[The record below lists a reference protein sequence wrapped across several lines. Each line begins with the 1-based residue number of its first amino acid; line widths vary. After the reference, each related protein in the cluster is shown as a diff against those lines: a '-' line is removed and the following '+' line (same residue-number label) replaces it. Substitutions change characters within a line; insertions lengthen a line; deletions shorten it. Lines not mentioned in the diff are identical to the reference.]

1 MRATAWR
8 FVAASAAVAGLM
20 VACGARTG
28 LLVPDPEPIDSG
40 PDVIKRKDAGRDVN
54 VEDVLPPID
63 ATKLD
68 ANKTDCPDADG
79 TLVYAVTIADELL
92 SFYPPDSSFK
102 LIGHLACPAPP
113 SYHPFSMAV
122 DRKGSAYILYSNQ
135 ANQTLGGPIFK
146 VSTANAS
153 CQATSYVPNQ
163 GPFTLFGMG
172 FATVGA
178 GPAEQLFIAT
188 NDGVLG
194 TIDTQTFAVSNVG
207 PITPTINDTEL
218 TGTGDGRLFGFYR
231 PANASTE
238 SAVAEIDKKTA
249 QLLGADPLPTVN
261 QGTGWAF
268 AFWGGVF
275 YLFTTPAPS
284 GQSTYRFDP
293 VTKNVVLVAQ
303 YTSSIVGA
311 GVSTCAPQ

>member
-1 MRATAWR
+1 MWC
-8 FVAASAAVAGLM
+8 AASAAIAAAMLS
-20 VACGARTG
+20 CGARTG
-28 LLVPDPEPIDSG
+28 LLVPDPDPQDATPDVRKKDAG
-40 PDVIKRKDAGRDVN
+40 KDVLPDVIPQ
-54 VEDVLPPID
+54 LD

-79 TLVYAVTIADELL
+79 TLVYAVTVADELL

-102 LIGHLACPAPP
+102 LIGLLKCPTTV
-113 SYHPFSMAV
+113 SNHPFSMAV
-122 DRKGSAYILYSNQ
+122 DRKGVAYVLYNDG
-135 ANQTLGGPIFK
+135 NLFK

-153 CQATSYVPNQ
+153 CQATSYVPNKT
-163 GPFTLFGMG
+163 PFTQFGMG
-172 FATVGA
+172 FATIGA

-188 NDGVLG
+188 TDGTLG
-194 TIDTQTFAVSNVG
+194 IVDTQTFGVTNVG
-207 PITPTINDTEL
+207 PLSPNILDTEL
-218 TGTGDGRLFGFYR
+218 TGTGDGRLYGFYR
-231 PANASTE
+231 PAQTE

-249 QLLGADPLPTVN
+249 KVLGADPLPTVN

-275 YLFTTPAPS
+275 YLFTTPAPT